1 MNGQNRR
8 WFDIA
13 MLAVAGCATVAV
25 AVGLEGPLRSVVV
38 FAALI
43 LVPGAAVVPYLQIRD
58 LSQFLGL
65 TIAFSLGVGVIGA
78 MILASLGWWHPWHD
92 DRTELRSNLRVCSV
106 SAGRIGSPATGWR
119 GAW

>member
-13 MLAVAGCATVAV
+13 MLAVAGCATVTV
-25 AVGLEGPLRSVVV
+25 AAGIEGPLRSVVV

-43 LVPGAAVVPYLQIRD
+43 LVPGAAVVPYLHIRD

-78 MILASLGWWHPWHD
+78 MIMATLGWWHPFA
-92 DRTELRSNLRVCSV
+92 LGALVAVASCV
-106 SAGRIGSPATGWR
+106 SLGSDVRHIAKSAVEVR
-119 GAW
+119 A

>member
-13 MLAVAGCATVAV
+13 MLAVAVCATVAV

-78 MILASLGWWHPWHD
+78 MILASLGWWHPVV
-92 DRTELRSNLRVCSV
+92 LGALVVVASCV
-106 SAGRIGSPATGWR
+106 SLGWDIR
-119 GAW
+119 HIAKSAVEVGA